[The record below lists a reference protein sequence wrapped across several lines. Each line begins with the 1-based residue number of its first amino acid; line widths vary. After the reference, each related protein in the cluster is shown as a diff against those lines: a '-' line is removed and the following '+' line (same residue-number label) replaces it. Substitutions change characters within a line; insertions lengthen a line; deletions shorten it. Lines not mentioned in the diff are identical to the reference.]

1 MTKKQKKILKK
12 ILLAVAV
19 FAAACIISYLL
30 PDFPGKRWVSLVSFL
45 AAYLIAG
52 GDIVRKAFLGIR
64 NGQVFD
70 ENFLMSIATIGAFF
84 VGEYPEGVL
93 VMVLFQ
99 IGELFQAY
107 AVGKSRKS
115 IASLMQIRPDSA
127 NLLKNG
133 ELTEVSPETVAI
145 GDFILVKPGE
155 KIPLDGTITEGT
167 SSLDTAAL
175 TGEALPREV
184 SVGDSAI
191 SGCINLRGTLTI
203 QVTKTFGE
211 STVSK
216 ILDMVE
222 NASNRKAKAENFIS
236 RFARY
241 YTPVVVILAV
251 LLAIL
256 PPLLFKQGF
265 SDWIYRAL
273 NFLVVSCPCALVIS
287 IPLGFFGGIG
297 GAAKQGI
304 LMKGSNYLEALSK
317 TDAFVFDKTGTLT
330 KGNFK
335 VSKILPVE
343 ASEAELLTIAALAES
358 QSSHPIAVSI
368 VEEYQTIFS
377 SKADLSG
384 KAPHSGQTDASACSL
399 NTVSQTDFATLVTEV
414 EELAGFG
421 VRAKINGCE
430 VLAGNLRLLQ
440 ERGILNAPSPT
451 ATDTAVSNQNSSRTS
466 ASLSPAML
474 SGTAVYVA
482 IDGKFAGT
490 ICVEDELKPDA
501 SAAIQELKRSGLKK
515 LVMLTG
521 DKKATGEAIAKKLGL
536 SEVHTDLL
544 PADKVTHLE
553 TLLQQQT
560 AGHTLAYVGDGIND
574 APVLARADI
583 GIAMGGL
590 GSDAAIEAA
599 DIVIMTDE
607 PGKLPVAIRIA
618 KRTMGI
624 VRQNIVFALGIKV
637 LVLIL
642 SALGYS
648 NMWWAIFADVG
659 VCVIAILN
667 SMRALHLK

>member
-1 MTKKQKKILKK
+1 MTKKQKKMLKK
-12 ILLAVAV
+12 ILAAIAV
-19 FAAACIISYLL
+19 FAVACIISFLL
-30 PDFPGKRWVSLVSFL
+30 PEFPLKQWVSLTIFL
-45 AAYLIAG
+45 IAYLIAG
-52 GDIVRKAFLGIR
+52 GDIVRKALLGIK

-70 ENFLMSIATIGAFF
+70 ENFLMSLATVGAFF

-93 VMVLFQ
+93 VMVLYQ

-115 IASLMQIRPDSA
+115 ISSLMQIRPDSA
-127 NLLKNG
+127 NLLVNG
-133 ELTEVSPETVAI
+133 EITEVSPEKVSV

-222 NASNRKAKAENFIS
+222 NASARKAKAENFIS
-236 RFARY
+236 KFARY
-241 YTPVVVILAV
+241 YTPIVVILAV
-251 LLAIL
+251 LLAFL
-256 PPLLFKQGF
+256 PPLLLKQSF

-304 LMKGSNYLEALSK
+304 LMKGSNYLETLAK
-317 TDAFVFDKTGTLT
+317 ANAFVFDKTGTLT

-335 VSKILPVE
+335 VTEVSPVDISKE
-343 ASEAELLTIAALAES
+343 ELLRLTALAES

-368 VEEYQTIFS
+368 VEEYAS
-377 SKADLSG
+377 E
-384 KAPHSGQTDASACSL
+384 PDATA
-399 NTVSQTDFATLVTEV
+399 VSDV

-421 VRAKINGCE
+421 VRALVEGKEI
-430 VLAGNLRLLQ
+430 LAGNLRLMKEKNIVL
-440 ERGILNAPSPT
+440 
-451 ATDTAVSNQNSSRTS
+451 
-466 ASLSPAML
+466 PADL
-474 SGTAVYVA
+474 TNLTTGTAVYVA
-482 IDGKFAGT
+482 VDSAFAGT
-490 ICVEDELKPDA
+490 ICVEDEMKPDTIP
-501 SAAIQELKRSGLKK
+501 AIQELKRSGLKK

-521 DKKATGEAIAKKLGL
+521 DKKATGEAIAAKLGL
-536 SEVHTDLL
+536 NEVHTDLL

-553 TLLQQQT
+553 ALLEQQT
-560 AGHTLAYVGDGIND
+560 TGRALAYVGDGIND

-607 PGKLPVAIRIA
+607 PGKLPTAIRIA
-618 KRTMGI
+618 KNTMTI
-624 VRQNIVFALGIKV
+624 VRQNIVFALGVKV

>member
-1 MTKKQKKILKK
+1 MTKKQKKMLKK
-12 ILLAVAV
+12 ILTAVAV
-19 FAAACIISYLL
+19 LAIACIVTYLL
-30 PDFPGKRWVSLVSFL
+30 PEFPFKPWVSLALFL

-52 GDIVRKAFLGIR
+52 SDVLRKALLGIK

-70 ENFLMSIATIGAFF
+70 ENFLMSLATIGAFF

-93 VMVLFQ
+93 VMILYQ

-115 IASLMQIRPDSA
+115 ISSLMQIRPDSA
-127 NLLKNG
+127 TVLKNG
-133 ELTEVSPETVAI
+133 ELTEVSPETVAV
-145 GDFILVKPGE
+145 GDFILVRPGE
-155 KIPLDGTITEGT
+155 KIPLDGIITEGT

-175 TGEALPREV
+175 TGEALPKEV
-184 SVGDSAI
+184 TTGDSAI

-203 QVTKTFGE
+203 QVTKISSE

-222 NASNRKAKAENFIS
+222 NASSRKAKAENFIS

-251 LLAIL
+251 LLALIPPVIL
-256 PPLLFKQGF
+256 HESF

-304 LMKGSNYLEALSK
+304 LMKGSNYLESLAN
-317 TDAFVFDKTGTLT
+317 TDTFVFDKTGTLT

-335 VSKILPVE
+335 VTKLSPVNL
-343 ASEAELLTIAALAES
+343 SETDLLKYTALAES

-368 VEEYQTIFS
+368 VEEYKQVCTLLSEPFTLS
-377 SKADLSG
+377 S
-384 KAPHSGQTDASACSL
+384 
-399 NTVSQTDFATLVTEV
+399 VSDV

-421 VRAKINGCE
+421 VRALAEGKE
-430 VLAGNLRLLQ
+430 VLAGNLRLMKEKQ
-440 ERGILNAPSPT
+440 IAIPEN
-451 ATDTAVSNQNSSRTS
+451 
-466 ASLSPAML
+466 LSEL
-474 SGTAVYVA
+474 TTGTAVYVA
-482 IDGKFAGT
+482 IAGTFAGT
-490 ICVEDELKPDA
+490 ICVEDELKPDTIPA
-501 SAAIQELKRSGLKK
+501 LAELKTNGITK

-521 DKKATGEAIAKKLGL
+521 DKKTTGETIAAKLGL
-536 SEVHTDLL
+536 SEVHTELL
-544 PADKVTHLE
+544 PGDKVTHLE
-553 TLLQQQT
+553 ELLEKQG

-574 APVLARADI
+574 APVLARADV

-607 PGKLPVAIRIA
+607 PGKLPSAIRIA
-618 KRTMGI
+618 KGTMAI
-624 VRQNIVFALGIKV
+624 VRQNIIFALGIKA
-637 LVLIL
+637 LVLLL

-659 VCVIAILN
+659 VCVLAVLN
-667 SMRALHLK
+667 SMRALKLK

>member
-1 MTKKQKKILKK
+1 MTKKQKKMLKK
-12 ILLAVAV
+12 IFTAVAV
-19 FAAACIISYLL
+19 FAAACVISYL
-30 PDFPGKRWVSLVSFL
+30 PPNFHGKQWVSLAVFL

-52 GDIVRKAFLGIR
+52 GDVLRKALLGIK

-70 ENFLMSIATIGAFF
+70 ENFLMSLATVGAFF

-93 VMVLFQ
+93 VMVLYQ

-115 IASLMQIRPDSA
+115 ISSLMQIRPDCA
-127 NLLKNG
+127 NLLKDG
-133 ELTEVSPETVAI
+133 ELIEISPEKVSV
-145 GDFILVKPGE
+145 GDIILVKPGE
-155 KIPLDGTITEGT
+155 KIPLDGIITEGT

-184 SVGDSAI
+184 SAGDAAI

-203 QVTKTFGE
+203 QVTKAFGE

-216 ILDMVE
+216 ILGMVE
-222 NASNRKAKAENFIS
+222 NASARKAKAENFIS
-236 RFARY
+236 KFARY
-241 YTPVVVILAV
+241 YTPIVVILAV
-251 LLAIL
+251 LLAFV
-256 PPLLFKQGF
+256 PPLLLKESF
-265 SDWIYRAL
+265 SEWIYRAL

-304 LMKGSNYLEALSK
+304 LMKGSNYLEALASA
-317 TDAFVFDKTGTLT
+317 DAFVFDKTGTLT

-335 VSKILPVE
+335 VTRLAPVGL
-343 ASEAELLTIAALAES
+343 SEADLLKYTAMAES

-368 VEEYQTIFS
+368 VEEY
-377 SKADLSG
+377 
-384 KAPHSGQTDASACSL
+384 ASDMDTTSI
-399 NTVSQTDFATLVTEV
+399 SDV

-421 VRAKINGCE
+421 VRALVNKKE
-430 VLAGNLRLLQ
+430 VLAGNLRLMKEKNIPLP
-440 ERGILNAPSPT
+440 EDLNEFT
-451 ATDTAVSNQNSSRTS
+451 T
-466 ASLSPAML
+466 
-474 SGTAVYVA
+474 GTAVYVA
-482 IDGKFAGT
+482 IDGVFAGT

-501 SAAIQELKRSGLKK
+501 VTAIQALKQAGMKK

-521 DKKATGEAIAKKLGL
+521 DKQATGEAIAAKLDL

-553 TLLQQQT
+553 ALLEQQSPN
-560 AGHTLAYVGDGIND
+560 HTLVYVGDGIND

-607 PGKLPVAIRIA
+607 PGKLPASIRIA
-618 KRTMGI
+618 KSTMTI
-624 VRQNIVFALGIKV
+624 VRQNIVFALGVKV

>member
-1 MTKKQKKILKK
+1 MTKKQKKMLKK
-12 ILLAVAV
+12 ILTAAAV
-19 FAAACIISYLL
+19 FAVACIVSFLL
-30 PDFPGKRWVSLVSFL
+30 PEFPFKQWVSLAIFL
-45 AAYLIAG
+45 IAYVIAG
-52 GDIVRKAFLGIR
+52 GDVIRKAALGIK

-70 ENFLMSIATIGAFF
+70 ENFLMSLATIGAFF

-93 VMVLFQ
+93 VMVLYQ

-115 IASLMQIRPDSA
+115 ISSLMEIRPDSA
-127 NLLKNG
+127 NLLKDGNI
-133 ELTEVSPETVAI
+133 TEVSPEKVSV
-145 GDFILVKPGE
+145 GEYILVKPGE
-155 KIPLDGTITEGT
+155 KIPLDGIITDGT

-175 TGEALPREV
+175 TGESLPREV
-184 SVGDSAI
+184 TEGDFAI

-203 QVTKTFGE
+203 QVTKAFGE

-222 NASNRKAKAENFIS
+222 NASARKAKAENFIS
-236 RFARY
+236 KFARY

-251 LLAIL
+251 LLAFV
-256 PPLLFKQGF
+256 PPLILGGGF

-304 LMKGSNYLEALSK
+304 LMKGSNYLETLSD

-335 VSKILPVE
+335 VTKLVPMGITE
-343 ASEAELLTIAALAES
+343 TELLQVTALAES

-368 VEEYQTIFS
+368 VEAYTNDTS
-377 SKADLSG
+377 STAL
-384 KAPHSGQTDASACSL
+384 
-399 NTVSQTDFATLVTEV
+399 VSDV

-421 VRAKINGCE
+421 VRAVVEEKE
-430 VLAGNLRLLQ
+430 VFAGNLRLMKEKNITVPEKYTEL
-440 ERGILNAPSPT
+440 T
-451 ATDTAVSNQNSSRTS
+451 V
-466 ASLSPAML
+466 
-474 SGTAVYVA
+474 GTAVYVA
-482 IDGKFAGT
+482 VNGKFAGT
-490 ICVEDELKPDA
+490 VCVEDELKPDSA
-501 SAAIQELKRSGLKK
+501 SAIAELKKSGIKK

-521 DKKATGEAIAKKLGL
+521 DKKAAGEAIANKLGL
-536 SEVHTDLL
+536 SEVHTELL

-553 TLLQQQT
+553 ALLEQQST
-560 AGHTLAYVGDGIND
+560 GRSLAYVGDGIND

-607 PGKLPVAIRIA
+607 PSKLPAAIRIA
-618 KRTMGI
+618 KGTMTI

-659 VCVIAILN
+659 VCVLAVLN
-667 SMRALHLK
+667 SMRALRLK

>member
-1 MTKKQKKILKK
+1 MTKKQKKMLKK
-12 ILLAVAV
+12 ILTAAAV
-19 FAAACIISYLL
+19 FVVACIFSYLL
-30 PDFPGKRWVSLVSFL
+30 PDFPFKQWISLVLFL
-45 AAYLIAG
+45 TAYVIAG
-52 GDIVRKAFLGIR
+52 GDVVRKAALGIK

-70 ENFLMSIATIGAFF
+70 ENFLMSLATIGAFY

-93 VMVLFQ
+93 VMVLYQ

-115 IASLMQIRPDSA
+115 ISSLMQIRPDSA
-127 NLLKNG
+127 NLIKDG
-133 ELTEVSPETVAI
+133 TVTEVSPEKVSV
-145 GDFILVKPGE
+145 GDYILVKPGE
-155 KIPLDGTITEGT
+155 KIPLDGIITEGS

-203 QVTKTFGE
+203 QVSKAFGE
-211 STVSK
+211 STVAK

-222 NASNRKAKAENFIS
+222 NASARKAKAENFIS
-236 RFARY
+236 KFARY
-241 YTPVVVILAV
+241 YTPVVVVLAV
-251 LLAIL
+251 LLAFVPPIIL
-256 PPLLFKQGF
+256 KEGF

-287 IPLGFFGGIG
+287 VPLGFFGSIG

-304 LMKGSNYLEALSK
+304 LMKGSNYLEALAS

-335 VSKILPVE
+335 VTKLAPTGL
-343 ASEAELLTIAALAES
+343 SEAELLKFTALAES

-368 VEEYQTIFS
+368 VEEY
-377 SKADLSG
+377 KASG
-384 KAPHSGQTDASACSL
+384 AVLPSGDDISD
-399 NTVSQTDFATLVTEV
+399 VK
-414 EELAGFG
+414 ELAGYG
-421 VRAKINGCE
+421 VRALVENNE
-430 VLAGNLRLLQ
+430 VFAGNLRLMKEKNIALP
-440 ERGILNAPSPT
+440 ENFTEITTG
-451 ATDTAVSNQNSSRTS
+451 TS
-466 ASLSPAML
+466 
-474 SGTAVYVA
+474 VYVA
-482 IDGKFAGT
+482 INGSFAGT
-490 ICVEDELKPDA
+490 ICVEDELKPDTIP
-501 SAAIQELKRSGLKK
+501 AIQELKQSGIKR

-521 DKKATGEAIAKKLGL
+521 DKKATGEAIAAKLGL

-544 PADKVTHLE
+544 PADKVIHLE
-553 TLLQQQT
+553 ALLEQQT
-560 AGHTLAYVGDGIND
+560 GSRTLAYVGDGIND
-574 APVLARADI
+574 APVLARADV

-607 PGKLPVAIRIA
+607 PGKLPAAIRIA

-637 LVLIL
+637 LVLLL

-667 SMRALHLK
+667 SMRALRLK

>member
-1 MTKKQKKILKK
+1 MTKKQKKALKK
-12 ILLAVAV
+12 ILTAVAI
-19 FAAACIISYLL
+19 FIPACIISYLL
-30 PDFPGKRWVSLVSFL
+30 PEFPLKQWFSLLLFL
-45 AAYLIAG
+45 VAYFIAG
-52 GDIVRKAFLGIR
+52 GDIVRKALLGIK

-70 ENFLMSIATIGAFF
+70 ENFLMSLATVGAFF

-93 VMVLFQ
+93 VMILFQ
-99 IGELFQAY
+99 IGELFQSY

-127 NLLKNG
+127 NLLVNG
-133 ELTEVSPETVAI
+133 EVTEVSPEKVSV

-175 TGEALPREV
+175 TGEALPKEV
-184 SVGDSAI
+184 AAGDSAI

-203 QVTKTFGE
+203 QVTKSFGE

-222 NASNRKAKAENFIS
+222 NASARKAKAENFIS
-236 RFARY
+236 KFARY

-251 LLAIL
+251 LLAFV
-256 PPLLFKQGF
+256 PPIVLGSGF
-265 SDWIYRAL
+265 SEWIYRAL

-287 IPLGFFGGIG
+287 VPLGFFGGIG

-304 LMKGSNYLEALSK
+304 LMKGSNYLEILAK
-317 TDAFVFDKTGTLT
+317 TDTFVFDKTGTLT

-335 VSKILPVE
+335 VTSLTPVGI
-343 ASEAELLTIAALAES
+343 SEAELLKYTALAES
-358 QSSHPIAVSI
+358 HSSHPIAVSI
-368 VEEYQTIFS
+368 VEEFEAR
-377 SKADLSG
+377 KADGASPTATENSSFHDMTLSLS
-384 KAPHSGQTDASACSL
+384 H
-399 NTVSQTDFATLVTEV
+399 V

-421 VRAKINGCE
+421 VRALVENKE
-430 VLAGNLRLLQ
+430 VFAGNLRLMK
-440 ERGILNAPSPT
+440 EKSIAVPDEFT
-451 ATDTAVSNQNSSRTS
+451 ALTV
-466 ASLSPAML
+466 
-474 SGTAVYVA
+474 GTAVYVA
-482 IDGKFAGT
+482 IDGSFAGT
-490 ICVEDELKPDA
+490 ICVEDELKPDTV
-501 SAAIQELKRSGLKK
+501 SAVSTLKSYGIKK

-521 DKKATGEAIAKKLGL
+521 DKKAAGEAIAKKIGL
-536 SEVHTDLL
+536 SDVHTELL

-553 TLLQQQT
+553 ALLKDQSV
-560 AGHTLAYVGDGIND
+560 GRTLAYVGDGIND

-607 PGKLPVAIRIA
+607 PGKLPAAIRIA
-618 KRTMGI
+618 KGTMAI
-624 VRQNIVFALGIKV
+624 VRQNIIFALGVKV
-637 LVLIL
+637 LVLLL

-659 VCVIAILN
+659 VCVIAVLN
-667 SMRALHLK
+667 SMRALRLK

>member
-1 MTKKQKKILKK
+1 MTKKQKKMLKK
-12 ILLAVAV
+12 ILTAAAV
-19 FAAACIISYLL
+19 FAVACIISFLL
-30 PDFPGKRWVSLVSFL
+30 PEFPFKQWVSLSVFL
-45 AAYLIAG
+45 IAYVIAG
-52 GDIVRKAFLGIR
+52 GDVIRKAALGIK

-70 ENFLMSIATIGAFF
+70 ENFLMSLATIGAFF

-93 VMVLFQ
+93 VMVLYQ

-115 IASLMQIRPDSA
+115 ISSLMQIRPDSA
-127 NLLKNG
+127 NLLKDG
-133 ELTEVSPETVAI
+133 DITEVSPEKVSV
-145 GDFILVKPGE
+145 GEYILVKPGE
-155 KIPLDGTITEGT
+155 KIPLDGIITDGT

-175 TGEALPREV
+175 TGESLPREV
-184 SVGDSAI
+184 TAGDSAI

-203 QVTKTFGE
+203 QVTKAFGE

-222 NASNRKAKAENFIS
+222 NASARKAKAENFIS
-236 RFARY
+236 KFARY

-251 LLAIL
+251 LLAFV
-256 PPLLFKQGF
+256 PPLILGGGF

-304 LMKGSNYLEALSK
+304 LMKGSNYLETLAN

-335 VSKILPVE
+335 VTKLVPMNI
-343 ASEAELLTIAALAES
+343 SETELLQVTALAES

-368 VEEYQTIFS
+368 VEEYTNDTS
-377 SKADLSG
+377 STAL
-384 KAPHSGQTDASACSL
+384 
-399 NTVSQTDFATLVTEV
+399 VSDV

-421 VRAKINGCE
+421 VRAVVEEKE
-430 VLAGNLRLLQ
+430 VFAGNLRLMKEKNITVPEKYTEL
-440 ERGILNAPSPT
+440 T
-451 ATDTAVSNQNSSRTS
+451 V
-466 ASLSPAML
+466 
-474 SGTAVYVA
+474 GTAVYVA
-482 IDGKFAGT
+482 VDGKFAGT
-490 ICVEDELKPDA
+490 VCVEDELKTDSA
-501 SAAIQELKRSGLKK
+501 SAIAELKKSGIKK

-521 DKKATGEAIAKKLGL
+521 DKKAAGEAIANKLGL
-536 SEVHTDLL
+536 SEVHTELL

-553 TLLQQQT
+553 ALLEQQA
-560 AGHTLAYVGDGIND
+560 AGRSLAYVGDGIND

-607 PGKLPVAIRIA
+607 PSKLPAAIRIA
-618 KRTMGI
+618 KGTMTI
-624 VRQNIVFALGIKV
+624 VRQNIVFALGVKV

-659 VCVIAILN
+659 VCVLAVLN
-667 SMRALHLK
+667 SMRALRLK

>member
-1 MTKKQKKILKK
+1 MTKKQKKMLKK
-12 ILLAVAV
+12 ILTAAAI
-19 FAAACIISYLL
+19 FAAACIISFLL
-30 PDFPGKRWVSLVSFL
+30 PDFPFKRWISLAVFL
-45 AAYLIAG
+45 TAYVIAG
-52 GDIVRKAFLGIR
+52 GDVIRKAMLGIR
-64 NGQVFD
+64 NGQIFD
-70 ENFLMSIATIGAFF
+70 ENFLMSIATIGAFY

-93 VMVLFQ
+93 VMLLYQ

-115 IASLMQIRPDSA
+115 IAALMQIRPDSA
-127 NLLKNG
+127 GLLKDG
-133 ELTEVSPETVAI
+133 TVTEVSPEKVSV

-155 KIPLDGTITEGT
+155 KIPLDGIITEGT

-184 SVGDSAI
+184 SAGDSAI

-203 QVTKTFGE
+203 QVTKAFGE

-222 NASNRKAKAENFIS
+222 HASARKATTENFIS

-251 LLAIL
+251 LLAFI
-256 PPLLFKQGF
+256 PPLLFKESF
-265 SDWIYRAL
+265 SGWIYRAL

-304 LMKGSNYLEALSK
+304 LMKGSNYLEVLAK
-317 TDAFVFDKTGTLT
+317 TDTFVFDKTGTLT

-335 VSKILPVE
+335 VTKISPVGI
-343 ASEAELLTIAALAES
+343 SEDDLLKFTALAES

-368 VEEYQTIFS
+368 VEAYQTCRQES
-377 SKADLSG
+377 S
-384 KAPHSGQTDASACSL
+384 APAAG
-399 NTVSQTDFATLVTEV
+399 TVSVSEV

-421 VRAKINGCE
+421 VRAIVEGNE
-430 VLAGNLRLLQ
+430 VLAGNMRLMKEKQ
-440 ERGILNAPSPT
+440 T
-451 ATDTAVSNQNSSRTS
+451 ALPEASDMVS
-466 ASLSPAML
+466 
-474 SGTAVYVA
+474 SGTTVYVA
-482 IDGKFAGT
+482 INGTFAGT
-490 ICVEDELKPDA
+490 ICVEDELKPDTIP
-501 SAAIQELKRSGLKK
+501 AIQELKRSGIKK

-521 DKKATGEAIAKKLGL
+521 DKKATGEAIANTIGL

-544 PADKVTHLE
+544 PADKVTHVE
-553 TLLQQQT
+553 ELLKQQS

-607 PGKLPVAIRIA
+607 PGKLPAAIRTA
-618 KRTMGI
+618 KRTLSI
-624 VRQNIVFALGIKV
+624 VRQNIVFALGVKI
-637 LVLIL
+637 LVLIF

-648 NMWWAIFADVG
+648 SMWWAIFADVG
-659 VCVIAILN
+659 VCMIAILN
-667 SMRALHLK
+667 SMRALR

>member
-1 MTKKQKKILKK
+1 MTKKQKKMLKK
-12 ILLAVAV
+12 ILIALAVFV
-19 FAAACIISYLL
+19 AACVVSYVL
-30 PDFPGKRWVSLVSFL
+30 PDFPGKQWVSLAIFL
-45 AAYLIAG
+45 AAYVIAG
-52 GDIVRKAFLGIR
+52 GDVLRDALLGIK
-64 NGQVFD
+64 NGEVFD
-70 ENFLMSIATIGAFF
+70 ENFLMSLATVGAFF
-84 VGEYPEGVL
+84 VGEYPEGVA
-93 VMVLFQ
+93 VMLFFQ

-127 NLLKNG
+127 NLLKDG
-133 ELTEVSPETVAI
+133 TVTEVSPETVAV

-155 KIPLDGTITEGT
+155 KIPLDGIITDGT

-175 TGEALPREV
+175 TGEALPKEV

-203 QVTKTFGE
+203 QVTKAFGE

-222 NASNRKAKAENFIS
+222 NASARKAKAENFIS

-241 YTPVVVILAV
+241 YTPIVVILAV
-251 LLAIL
+251 LLAIV
-256 PPLLFKQGF
+256 PPLVLKESF

-304 LMKGSNYLEALSK
+304 LMKGSNYLEALAK
-317 TDAFVFDKTGTLT
+317 ADAFVFDKTGTLT

-335 VSKILPVE
+335 VTSILPVGM
-343 ASEAELLTIAALAES
+343 SEQELLHYTALAES

-368 VEEYQTIFS
+368 VEEGAAVCKTS
-377 SKADLSG
+377 NA
-384 KAPHSGQTDASACSL
+384 A
-399 NTVSQTDFATLVTEV
+399 NTVSDTNAIAADAVTTVTNSDAIGATSSTVSDV

-421 VRAKINGCE
+421 VRALVEGKE
-430 VLAGNLRLLQ
+430 VLAGNLRLMK
-440 ERGILNAPSPT
+440 EKNI
-451 ATDTAVSNQNSSRTS
+451 
-466 ASLSPAML
+466 SLPEDLAEL
-474 SGTAVYVA
+474 TTGTTVYVA
-482 IDGKFAGT
+482 VDGTFAGT
-490 ICVEDELKPDA
+490 ISVEDEIKPDTIP
-501 SAAIQELKRSGLKK
+501 AIQELKRHGIKK
-515 LVMLTG
+515 LAMLTG
-521 DKKATGEAIAKKLGL
+521 DKKATGEAIATKLGL
-536 SEVHTDLL
+536 NDVHTDLL

-553 TLLQQQT
+553 ALLEQQS

-607 PGKLPVAIRIA
+607 PSKLPAAIRIA
-618 KRTMGI
+618 KGTMAI
-624 VRQNIVFALGIKV
+624 VRQNVIFAIGVKV

-642 SALGYS
+642 SALGKS
-648 NMWWAIFADVG
+648 TMWWAVFADVG

-667 SMRALHLK
+667 SMRALRLK

>member
-1 MTKKQKKILKK
+1 M
-12 ILLAVAV
+12 
-19 FAAACIISYLL
+19 
-30 PDFPGKRWVSLVSFL
+30 
-45 AAYLIAG
+45 
-52 GDIVRKAFLGIR
+52 
-64 NGQVFD
+64 
-70 ENFLMSIATIGAFF
+70 
-84 VGEYPEGVL
+84 GEYPEGVL
-93 VMVLFQ
+93 VMVLYQ

-115 IASLMQIRPDSA
+115 ISSLMQIRPDSA
-127 NLLKNG
+127 NLLQAG
-133 ELTEVSPETVAI
+133 ELIEVSPEKVSV

-155 KIPLDGTITEGT
+155 KIPLDGVITEGT

-184 SVGDSAI
+184 SAGDSAI

-203 QVTKTFGE
+203 QVTRAFGE

-222 NASNRKAKAENFIS
+222 HASARKAKAENFIS

-241 YTPVVVILAV
+241 YTPIVVILAV
-251 LLAIL
+251 LLAFI
-256 PPLLFKQGF
+256 PPLLFKEGF
-265 SDWIYRAL
+265 SEWIYRAL

-304 LMKGSNYLEALSK
+304 LMKGSNYLEALAG
-317 TDAFVFDKTGTLT
+317 TDTFVFDKTGTLT

-335 VSKILPVE
+335 VTRLAPVGI
-343 ASEAELLTIAALAES
+343 SEESLLKFTALAES

-368 VEEYQTIFS
+368 VEEYNTFS
-377 SKADLSG
+377 SADNSV
-384 KAPHSGQTDASACSL
+384 TDTVPAATSASL
-399 NTVSQTDFATLVTEV
+399 VSAV

-421 VRAKINGCE
+421 VRALVEGKEI
-430 VLAGNLRLLQ
+430 LAGNLRLMKEKNIPLPADPA
-440 ERGILNAPSPT
+440 EF
-451 ATDTAVSNQNSSRTS
+451 S
-466 ASLSPAML
+466 A
-474 SGTAVYVA
+474 GTAVYVA
-482 IDGKFAGT
+482 VNGAFAGT
-490 ICVEDELKPDA
+490 ICVEDELKPDTA
-501 SAAIQELKRSGLKK
+501 TALSQLKQTGIRK

-521 DKKATGEAIAKKLGL
+521 DKKAAGEAIAAKLGL
-536 SEVHTDLL
+536 DEVHTDLL

-553 TLLQQQT
+553 DLLEKQT
-560 AGHTLAYVGDGIND
+560 SGHTLAYVGDGIND

-607 PGKLPVAIRIA
+607 PSKLPTAIRIA
-618 KRTMGI
+618 KRTMAI
-624 VRQNIVFALGIKV
+624 VRQNIVFALGVKV

>member
-12 ILLAVAV
+12 IL
-19 FAAACIISYLL
+19 AAATILALACIVSYLL
-30 PDFPGKRWVSLVSFL
+30 PDFPLKQWIFLAIFL

-52 GDIVRKAFLGIR
+52 SDVVRKAFLGIK

-93 VMVLFQ
+93 VMVLYQ

-115 IASLMQIRPDSA
+115 ITSLMQIRPDSA
-127 NLLKNG
+127 NLLKDG
-133 ELTEVSPETVAI
+133 ELVEVSPENVSV

-155 KIPLDGTITEGT
+155 KIPLDGIITDGT

-184 SVGDSAI
+184 SIGDTAI

-203 QVTKTFGE
+203 QVTKAFGE

-222 NASNRKAKAENFIS
+222 HASARKAKAEHFIS
-236 RFARY
+236 KFARY
-241 YTPVVVILAV
+241 YTPIVVLLAV
-251 LLAIL
+251 LLAFV
-256 PPLLFKQGF
+256 PPILFKESF

-304 LMKGSNYLEALSK
+304 LMKGSNYLETLAN
-317 TDAFVFDKTGTLT
+317 TDTFVFDKTGTLT

-335 VSKILPVE
+335 VTKVAPSGI
-343 ASEAELLTIAALAES
+343 SETDLLKLAALAES

-368 VEEYQTIFS
+368 VEEYLTTN
-377 SKADLSG
+377 
-384 KAPHSGQTDASACSL
+384 TDA
-399 NTVSQTDFATLVTEV
+399 ATSSVLLSEV

-421 VRAKINGCE
+421 VRALVEDKEI
-430 VLAGNLRLLQ
+430 LAGNLRLMKEKKIVVPEELAA
-440 ERGILNAPSPT
+440 LT
-451 ATDTAVSNQNSSRTS
+451 T
-466 ASLSPAML
+466 
-474 SGTAVYVA
+474 GTAVYVA
-482 IDGKFAGT
+482 VDSRFAGT
-490 ICVEDELKPDA
+490 ICVEDELKPDTIP
-501 SAAIQELKRSGLKK
+501 AIQNLKQSGIKK

-521 DKKATGEAIAKKLGL
+521 DKKTTGEAIANKLGL
-536 SEVHTDLL
+536 DEVHTDLL

-553 TLLQQQT
+553 DLLEKQSP
-560 AGHTLAYVGDGIND
+560 GRTLAYVGDGIND

-607 PGKLPVAIRIA
+607 PSKLPAAIRIA
-618 KRTMGI
+618 KGTMAI
-624 VRQNIVFALGIKV
+624 VRQNIIFALGIKII
-637 LVLIL
+637 VLIL

-667 SMRALHLK
+667 SMRALRLK

>member
-1 MTKKQKKILKK
+1 MTKKQKKMFKK
-12 ILLAVAV
+12 ILTAIAV
-19 FAAACIISYLL
+19 FLIACIISYLL
-30 PDFPGKRWVSLVSFL
+30 PEFPFQQWAAL
-45 AAYLIAG
+45 AAFLTAYVIAG
-52 GDIVRKAFLGIR
+52 GDVVRKALLGIK

-70 ENFLMSIATIGAFF
+70 ENFLMSLATIGAFF

-93 VMVLFQ
+93 VMVLYQ

-115 IASLMQIRPDSA
+115 ISSLMQIRPDSA
-127 NLLKNG
+127 NLLQAG
-133 ELTEVSPETVAI
+133 ELIEVSPEKVSV

-155 KIPLDGTITEGT
+155 KIPLDGVITEGT

-184 SVGDSAI
+184 SAGDSAI

-203 QVTKTFGE
+203 QVTRAFGE

-222 NASNRKAKAENFIS
+222 HASARKAKAENFIS

-241 YTPVVVILAV
+241 YTPIVVILAV
-251 LLAIL
+251 LLAFI
-256 PPLLFKQGF
+256 PPLLFKEGF
-265 SDWIYRAL
+265 SEWIYRAL

-304 LMKGSNYLEALSK
+304 LMKGSNYLEALAG
-317 TDAFVFDKTGTLT
+317 TDTFVFDKTGTLT

-335 VSKILPVE
+335 VTRLAPVGI
-343 ASEAELLTIAALAES
+343 SEESLLKFTALAES

-368 VEEYQTIFS
+368 VEEYNTFS
-377 SKADLSG
+377 SADNSV
-384 KAPHSGQTDASACSL
+384 TDTVPAATSASL
-399 NTVSQTDFATLVTEV
+399 VSAV

-421 VRAKINGCE
+421 VRALVEGKEI
-430 VLAGNLRLLQ
+430 LAGNLRLMKEKNIPLPADPA
-440 ERGILNAPSPT
+440 EF
-451 ATDTAVSNQNSSRTS
+451 S
-466 ASLSPAML
+466 A
-474 SGTAVYVA
+474 GTAVYVA
-482 IDGKFAGT
+482 VNGAFAGT
-490 ICVEDELKPDA
+490 ICVEDELKPDTA
-501 SAAIQELKRSGLKK
+501 TALSQLKQTGIRK

-521 DKKATGEAIAKKLGL
+521 DKKAAGEAIAAKLGL
-536 SEVHTDLL
+536 DEVHTDLL

-553 TLLQQQT
+553 DLLEKQT
-560 AGHTLAYVGDGIND
+560 SGHTLAYVGDGIND

-607 PGKLPVAIRIA
+607 PSKLPTAIRIA
-618 KRTMGI
+618 KRTMAI
-624 VRQNIVFALGIKV
+624 VRQNIVFALGVKV

>member
-1 MTKKQKKILKK
+1 MTKKQKKMLKK
-12 ILLAVAV
+12 LLAAVAV
-19 FAAACIISYLL
+19 FAAACIVSYLL
-30 PDFPGKRWVSLVSFL
+30 PNFPGQQWFSLAIFL
-45 AAYLIAG
+45 TAYILAG
-52 GDIVRKAFLGIR
+52 GDIIRKALLGIK

-70 ENFLMSIATIGAFF
+70 ENFLMSLATIGAFF

-93 VMVLFQ
+93 VMVLYQ

-115 IASLMQIRPDSA
+115 ITSLMQIRPDSA
-127 NLLKNG
+127 NLLRDG
-133 ELTEVSPETVAI
+133 ETTEVSPEKVAI
-145 GDFILVKPGE
+145 GDYILVKPGE
-155 KIPLDGTITEGT
+155 KIPLDGVVTEG
-167 SSLDTAAL
+167 SSLLDTAAL
-175 TGEALPREV
+175 TGEALPKEV
-184 SVGDSAI
+184 SSGDSAI

-222 NASNRKAKAENFIS
+222 NASAKKAKAENFIS
-236 RFARY
+236 RFAGY

-251 LLAIL
+251 LLAFL
-256 PPLLFKQGF
+256 PPLLLKESF
-265 SDWIYRAL
+265 SNWIYRAL

-297 GAAKQGI
+297 GAAKHGI
-304 LMKGSNYLEALSK
+304 LMKGSNYLETLSNAN
-317 TDAFVFDKTGTLT
+317 TFVFDKTGTLT

-335 VSKILPVE
+335 VTKLAPSCI
-343 ASEAELLTIAALAES
+343 SEADLLRYTALAES
-358 QSSHPIAVSI
+358 HSSHPIAVSI
-368 VEEYQTIFS
+368 VEEYKAALSVSDTI
-377 SKADLSG
+377 
-384 KAPHSGQTDASACSL
+384 PVASEA
-399 NTVSQTDFATLVTEV
+399 

-421 VRAKINGCE
+421 IHAIVEEKEIF
-430 VLAGNLRLLQ
+430 AGNLRLMK
-440 ERGILNAPSPT
+440 EKGITVPDFHTGLT
-451 ATDTAVSNQNSSRTS
+451 V
-466 ASLSPAML
+466 
-474 SGTAVYVA
+474 GTAVYVA
-482 IDGKFAGT
+482 INGIFAGT
-490 ICVEDELKPDA
+490 ICVEDELKTDTIPA
-501 SAAIQELKRSGLKK
+501 LAELKRSGIKK

-521 DKKATGEAIAKKLGL
+521 DKKATGEAIASKLGL
-536 SEVHTDLL
+536 DEVHTDLL

-553 TLLQQQT
+553 SLLEQQ
-560 AGHTLAYVGDGIND
+560 ASGHTLGYVGDGIND

-607 PGKLPVAIRIA
+607 PSKLPVAIRIA
-618 KRTMGI
+618 KGTMAI

>member
-1 MTKKQKKILKK
+1 MTKKQKKMLKK
-12 ILLAVAV
+12 ILTAAAV
-19 FAAACIISYLL
+19 FAVACIVSFLL
-30 PDFPGKRWVSLVSFL
+30 PEFPFQQWVSLVIFL
-45 AAYLIAG
+45 IAYIIAG
-52 GDIVRKAFLGIR
+52 GDVIRKAALGIK

-70 ENFLMSIATIGAFF
+70 ENFLMSLATIGAFF

-93 VMVLFQ
+93 VMVLYQ

-115 IASLMQIRPDSA
+115 ISSLMQIRPDSA
-127 NLLKNG
+127 NLLKDG
-133 ELTEVSPETVAI
+133 DITEVSPEKVLV
-145 GDFILVKPGE
+145 GEYILVKPGE
-155 KIPLDGTITEGT
+155 KIPLDGIITDGT

-175 TGEALPREV
+175 TGESLPREV
-184 SVGDSAI
+184 TEGDLAI

-203 QVTKTFGE
+203 QVTKAFGE

-222 NASNRKAKAENFIS
+222 NASARKAKAENFIS
-236 RFARY
+236 KFARY

-251 LLAIL
+251 LLAFV
-256 PPLLFKQGF
+256 PPLILGGGF

-304 LMKGSNYLEALSK
+304 LMKGSNYLETLAN

-335 VSKILPVE
+335 VTKLVPMEI
-343 ASEAELLTIAALAES
+343 SETELLQVTALAES
-358 QSSHPIAVSI
+358 HSSHPIAVSI
-368 VEEYQTIFS
+368 AEEYKNVCSF
-377 SKADLSG
+377 LN
-384 KAPHSGQTDASACSL
+384 DASS
-399 NTVSQTDFATLVTEV
+399 TTLVSEV

-421 VRAKINGCE
+421 VRAVVEEKE
-430 VLAGNLRLLQ
+430 VFAGNLRLMKEKNITVPENYTEL
-440 ERGILNAPSPT
+440 T
-451 ATDTAVSNQNSSRTS
+451 V
-466 ASLSPAML
+466 
-474 SGTAVYVA
+474 GTAVYVA
-482 IDGKFAGT
+482 VNGKFAGT
-490 ICVEDELKPDA
+490 VCVEDELKPDSA
-501 SAAIQELKRSGLKK
+501 SAIAELKKSGIQK

-521 DKKATGEAIAKKLGL
+521 DKKAAGEAIANTLGL
-536 SEVHTDLL
+536 SDVHTELL

-553 TLLQQQT
+553 ALLEQQS
-560 AGHTLAYVGDGIND
+560 AGHSLAYVGDGIND

-607 PGKLPVAIRIA
+607 PSKLPAAIRIA
-618 KRTMGI
+618 KGTMRI

-659 VCVIAILN
+659 VCVLAVLN
-667 SMRALHLK
+667 SMRALRLK

>member
-1 MTKKQKKILKK
+1 MTKKQKKMLKK
-12 ILLAVAV
+12 ILTAAAV
-19 FAAACIISYLL
+19 FVVACIFSYLL
-30 PDFPGKRWVSLVSFL
+30 PDFPFKQWISLILFL
-45 AAYLIAG
+45 TAYVVAG
-52 GDIVRKAFLGIR
+52 GDVVRKAALGIK

-70 ENFLMSIATIGAFF
+70 ENFLMSLATIGAFF

-93 VMVLFQ
+93 VMVLYQ

-115 IASLMQIRPDSA
+115 ISSLMQIRPDSA
-127 NLLKNG
+127 NLIKDG
-133 ELTEVSPETVAI
+133 TVTEVSPEKVSV
-145 GDFILVKPGE
+145 GDYILVKPGE
-155 KIPLDGTITEGT
+155 KIPLDGIITEGS

-203 QVTKTFGE
+203 QVSKAFGE
-211 STVSK
+211 STVAK

-222 NASNRKAKAENFIS
+222 NASARKAKAENFIS
-236 RFARY
+236 KFARY
-241 YTPVVVILAV
+241 YTPVVVVLAV
-251 LLAIL
+251 LLAFVPPIIL
-256 PPLLFKQGF
+256 KEGF

-304 LMKGSNYLEALSK
+304 LMKGSNYLEALAS

-335 VSKILPVE
+335 VTKLAPIGL
-343 ASEAELLTIAALAES
+343 SEAELLKFTALAES

-368 VEEYQTIFS
+368 VEEY
-377 SKADLSG
+377 KASG
-384 KAPHSGQTDASACSL
+384 ALLPTGDDISD
-399 NTVSQTDFATLVTEV
+399 V

-421 VRAKINGCE
+421 VRALVENKE
-430 VLAGNLRLLQ
+430 VFAGNLRLMKEKNIALP
-440 ERGILNAPSPT
+440 ENFAEITTG
-451 ATDTAVSNQNSSRTS
+451 TS
-466 ASLSPAML
+466 
-474 SGTAVYVA
+474 VYVA
-482 IDGKFAGT
+482 INGSFAGT
-490 ICVEDELKPDA
+490 ICVEDELKPDTI
-501 SAAIQELKRSGLKK
+501 SAIQELKQSGIKR

-521 DKKATGEAIAKKLGL
+521 DKKATGEAIAAKLGL

-553 TLLQQQT
+553 ALLEQQT
-560 AGHTLAYVGDGIND
+560 GSRTLAYVGDGIND
-574 APVLARADI
+574 APVLARADV

-607 PGKLPVAIRIA
+607 PGKLPAAIRIA

-637 LVLIL
+637 LVLLL

-667 SMRALHLK
+667 SMRALRLK

>member
-1 MTKKQKKILKK
+1 MTKKQKKMFKK
-12 ILLAVAV
+12 ILTAAAV
-19 FAAACIISYLL
+19 FVVACIFSYLL
-30 PDFPGKRWVSLVSFL
+30 PDFPFKQWISLVLFL
-45 AAYLIAG
+45 TAYVIAG
-52 GDIVRKAFLGIR
+52 GDVVRKAALGIK

-70 ENFLMSIATIGAFF
+70 ENFLMSLATIGAFY

-93 VMVLFQ
+93 VMVLYQ

-115 IASLMQIRPDSA
+115 ISSLMQIRPDSA
-127 NLLKNG
+127 NLIKG
-133 ELTEVSPETVAI
+133 GTVTEVSPEKVSV
-145 GDFILVKPGE
+145 GDYILVKPGE
-155 KIPLDGTITEGT
+155 KIPLDGTITEGS

-175 TGEALPREV
+175 TGEALPRDV

-203 QVTKTFGE
+203 QVSKAFGE
-211 STVSK
+211 STVAK

-222 NASNRKAKAENFIS
+222 NASARKAKAENFIS
-236 RFARY
+236 KFARY
-241 YTPVVVILAV
+241 YTPVVVVLAV
-251 LLAIL
+251 LLAFVPPIIL
-256 PPLLFKQGF
+256 KEGF

-287 IPLGFFGGIG
+287 VPLGFFGGIG

-304 LMKGSNYLEALSK
+304 LMKGSNYLEALAS

-335 VSKILPVE
+335 VTKLAPTGLSK
-343 ASEAELLTIAALAES
+343 AELLKFTALAES

-368 VEEYQTIFS
+368 VEEY
-377 SKADLSG
+377 KASG
-384 KAPHSGQTDASACSL
+384 AVLPSGDDISD
-399 NTVSQTDFATLVTEV
+399 VK
-414 EELAGFG
+414 ELAGFG
-421 VRAKINGCE
+421 VRALVENNE
-430 VLAGNLRLLQ
+430 VFAGNLRLMKEKNIALP
-440 ERGILNAPSPT
+440 ENFTEITTG
-451 ATDTAVSNQNSSRTS
+451 TS
-466 ASLSPAML
+466 
-474 SGTAVYVA
+474 VYVA
-482 IDGKFAGT
+482 INGSFAGT
-490 ICVEDELKPDA
+490 ICVEDELKPDTIP
-501 SAAIQELKRSGLKK
+501 AIQELKQSGIKR

-521 DKKATGEAIAKKLGL
+521 DKKATGEAIAAKLGL

-553 TLLQQQT
+553 ALLEQQT
-560 AGHTLAYVGDGIND
+560 GNHTLAYVGDGIND
-574 APVLARADI
+574 APVLARADV

-607 PGKLPVAIRIA
+607 PGKLPAAIRIA

-637 LVLIL
+637 LVLLL

-648 NMWWAIFADVG
+648 NIWWAIFADVG

-667 SMRALHLK
+667 SMRALRLK

>member
-1 MTKKQKKILKK
+1 MTKKQKKMLKK
-12 ILLAVAV
+12 IGTAIAV
-19 FAAACIISYLL
+19 FAFACIFSFLL
-30 PDFPGKRWVSLVSFL
+30 PDFPFKQWLSLALFL
-45 AAYLIAG
+45 TAYLIAG
-52 GDIVRKAFLGIR
+52 GNVLRKAFLGIK

-70 ENFLMSIATIGAFF
+70 ENFLMSLATIGAFF
-84 VGEYPEGVL
+84 VGEYPEGGM
-93 VMVLFQ
+93 VMILFQ
-99 IGELFQAY
+99 IGELFESY

-115 IASLMQIRPDSA
+115 ISALMEIRPDSA
-127 NLLKNG
+127 NLLVNG
-133 ELTEVSPETVAI
+133 EVKETAPEAVAL

-155 KIPLDGTITEGT
+155 KIPLDGIVTEGT

-175 TGEALPREV
+175 TGEALPKEV
-184 SVGDSAI
+184 STGDLAI

-203 QVTKTFGE
+203 RVTKTASE

-222 NASNRKAKAENFIS
+222 NASAKKAKAENFIS
-236 RFARY
+236 RFAKY

-251 LLAIL
+251 LLAL
-256 PPLLFKQGF
+256 VPPIVSGGNW

-287 IPLGFFGGIG
+287 VPLGFFGGIG

-304 LMKGSNYLEALSK
+304 LMKGSNYLETLAH
-317 TDAFVFDKTGTLT
+317 TDSFVFDKTGTLT

-335 VSKILPVE
+335 VTKLSPVTI
-343 ASEAELLTIAALAES
+343 SETDLLKYTALAES

-368 VEEYQTIFS
+368 VEEYKQVCTLLSEPVSLS
-377 SKADLSG
+377 SV
-384 KAPHSGQTDASACSL
+384 SA
-399 NTVSQTDFATLVTEV
+399 V

-421 VRAKINGCE
+421 VRALTEGKE
-430 VLAGNLRLLQ
+430 VFAGNLRLMKEKQ
-440 ERGILNAPSPT
+440 I
-451 ATDTAVSNQNSSRTS
+451 AVPEN
-466 ASLSPAML
+466 LSEL
-474 SGTAVYVA
+474 TVGTAVYVA
-482 IDGKFAGT
+482 IDGIFAGT
-490 ICVEDELKPDA
+490 ICVEDEIKPDTVPALAKLKA
-501 SAAIQELKRSGLKK
+501 SGIKK

-521 DKKATGEAIAKKLGL
+521 DKKATGEAIAAKLGL
-536 SEVHTDLL
+536 SEVHTELL

-553 TLLQQQT
+553 KLL
-560 AGHTLAYVGDGIND
+560 AGQPSGHALAYVGDGIND
-574 APVLARADI
+574 APVLARADV

-607 PGKLPVAIRIA
+607 PGKLPAAIRIA
-618 KRTMGI
+618 KGTMAI
-624 VRQNIVFALGIKV
+624 VRQNIAFALGVKA
-637 LVLIL
+637 LVLLL

-659 VCVIAILN
+659 VCVIAIIN

>member
-1 MTKKQKKILKK
+1 MTKKQKKQLKK
-12 ILLAVAV
+12 ILTAVAV
-19 FAAACIISYLL
+19 FAIACIVTYLL
-30 PDFPGKRWVSLVSFL
+30 PRFPLSQWVSLILFL
-45 AAYLIAG
+45 TAYFIAG
-52 GDIVRKAFLGIR
+52 GDVIRKALLGIK

-70 ENFLMSIATIGAFF
+70 ENFLMSLATVGAFF

-93 VMVLFQ
+93 VMVLYQ
-99 IGELFQAY
+99 IGELFQSY

-115 IASLMQIRPDSA
+115 ISSLMQIRPDSA
-127 NLLKNG
+127 NLLING
-133 ELTEVSPETVAI
+133 EATEVSPEKVSV
-145 GDFILVKPGE
+145 GDYILVKPGE
-155 KIPLDGTITEGT
+155 KIPLDGRITEGT

-184 SVGDSAI
+184 SAGDSAI

-211 STVSK
+211 STISK

-222 NASNRKAKAENFIS
+222 NASARKAKAENFIS

-251 LLAIL
+251 LLAFV
-256 PPLLFKQGF
+256 PPLLLRENF

-304 LMKGSNYLEALSK
+304 LMKGSNYLEALAS
-317 TDAFVFDKTGTLT
+317 TDTFVFDKTGTLT

-335 VSKILPVE
+335 VARLVPVGVTE
-343 ASEAELLTIAALAES
+343 TDLLTYTALAES
-358 QSSHPIAVSI
+358 HSSHPIAVSV
-368 VEEYQTIFS
+368 VEEYKQTCSFLSGTASFS
-377 SKADLSG
+377 S
-384 KAPHSGQTDASACSL
+384 
-399 NTVSQTDFATLVTEV
+399 VSDV

-421 VRAKINGCE
+421 VRALVEDKE
-430 VLAGNLRLLQ
+430 VFAGNLRLMKEKKITVPDNLA
-440 ERGILNAPSPT
+440 EIT
-451 ATDTAVSNQNSSRTS
+451 I
-466 ASLSPAML
+466 
-474 SGTAVYVA
+474 GTAVYVA
-482 IDGKFAGT
+482 IDGTFAGT
-490 ICVEDELKPDA
+490 ICVEDELKQDTVP
-501 SAAIQELKRSGLKK
+501 AIAELKVSGIKK

-521 DKKATGEAIAKKLGL
+521 DKKATGEAIAAKLGL
-536 SEVHTDLL
+536 NEVHTELL

-553 TLLQQQT
+553 ELL
-560 AGHTLAYVGDGIND
+560 AGQSANHTLAYVGDGIND

-607 PGKLPVAIRIA
+607 PGKLPAAIRIA
-618 KRTMGI
+618 KGTMTI

-648 NMWWAIFADVG
+648 NMWMAIFADVG
-659 VCVIAILN
+659 VCVLAVLN
-667 SMRALHLK
+667 SMRALKLK

>member
-1 MTKKQKKILKK
+1 MLKK

-19 FAAACIISYLL
+19 FAVACLISFLL
-30 PDFPGKRWVSLVSFL
+30 PDFPGKQWVSLAVFL
-45 AAYLIAG
+45 AAYFLAG
-52 GDIVRKAFLGIR
+52 ADIVRKALLGIK

-70 ENFLMSIATIGAFF
+70 ENFLMALATVGAFF
-84 VGEYPEGVL
+84 VGEYPEGVM
-93 VMVLFQ
+93 VMILFQ

-115 IASLMQIRPDSA
+115 ISSLMQIRPDYA
-127 NLLKNG
+127 NLIENG
-133 ELTEVSPETVAI
+133 ETREISPEKVSV
-145 GDFILVKPGE
+145 GDYILVKPGE
-155 KIPLDGTITEGT
+155 KVPLDGIITEGN

-175 TGEALPREV
+175 TGESLPREV
-184 SVGDSAI
+184 SAGDTAI
-191 SGCINLRGTLTI
+191 SGCINLRGTLTV
-203 QVTKTFGE
+203 QVTKTSSE

-222 NASNRKAKAENFIS
+222 NASARKAQAENFIS

-251 LLAIL
+251 ILAFVPPIIL
-256 PPLLFKQGF
+256 GGGF

-287 IPLGFFGGIG
+287 VPLGFFGGIG

-304 LMKGSNYLEALSK
+304 LMKGSNYLEALAK

-335 VSKILPVE
+335 VTKLAPVDI
-343 ASEAELLTIAALAES
+343 SETDLLKYTALAES
-358 QSSHPIAVSI
+358 QSSHPIAISI
-368 VEEYQTIFS
+368 VEEYKAACTLLSETGSFS
-377 SKADLSG
+377 D
-384 KAPHSGQTDASACSL
+384 
-399 NTVSQTDFATLVTEV
+399 VSDV

-421 VRAKINGCE
+421 VRAIAEEKEI
-430 VLAGNLRLLQ
+430 LAGNLRLMK
-440 ERGILNAPSPT
+440 EKNI
-451 ATDTAVSNQNSSRTS
+451 
-466 ASLSPAML
+466 SLPADITEFTT
-474 SGTAVYVA
+474 GTAVYVA
-482 IDGKFAGT
+482 VDGTFAGT
-490 ICVEDELKPDA
+490 ICVEDEIKPDTV
-501 SAAIQELKRSGLKK
+501 SALETLRNSGIRK

-536 SEVHTDLL
+536 SDVHTELL

-553 TLLQQQT
+553 ELLTLQPS
-560 AGHTLAYVGDGIND
+560 GHTLAYVGDGIND

-607 PGKLPVAIRIA
+607 PSKLPTAIRIA
-618 KRTMGI
+618 RGTMRI
-624 VRQNIVFALGIKV
+624 VRQNIVFALGVKV
-637 LVLIL
+637 LVLLL

-648 NMWWAIFADVG
+648 NMWMAIFADVG
-659 VCVIAILN
+659 VCVLAILN
-667 SMRALHLK
+667 SMRALRLR